1 MQLPLETQT
10 ILVENMSAAVQA
22 ASSTPVD
29 LSTGS
34 VTLALLESDAAVGL
48 WMQYLAVLILSVTRL
63 ATSTGS
69 DCDSFVNDFG
79 MTRLPAVAASGAVTF
94 SRFTPTNSATIP
106 LGATVET
113 ADLSQSFA
121 VIEDTTNAFWNA
133 PAGGYAI
140 AAGIASASVPVQ
152 AVVAGSAGNVQAGA
166 ISLITQAIP
175 GVDTVSNP
183 SAFTNGLDAESD
195 AALRARFVNFIN
207 SRSQATPNAVAYAV
221 TSLQQGLDYLLQ
233 ENQDTAGN
241 YRPGNFV
248 VTVDDGTGNPPSTLL
263 SEVYGAIDAIR
274 PLGST
279 FAVQPPQVVQTA
291 VSLSITTNPPG
302 TKTSL
307 LATVSNAIS
316 AYVNAL
322 PIGASLPLSRVAQIA
337 YGVDPSIVNVTNVA
351 LNGAAQDMVP
361 PANGVIKTNSVVVS

>member
-10 ILVENMSAAVQA
+10 TLVENMSAAVQA
-22 ASSTPVD
+22 ESSTPVD

-94 SRFTPTNSATIP
+94 SRFTPTKSATIP

-233 ENQDTAGN
+233 ENQDTVGN